1 MIPNMRILVVLAVI
15 VATFATSA
23 CMMGGGAD
31 ESAFGGMTDSSAS
44 KEADGDRG
52 FAAGAT
58 APAMAPAAEAFDE
71 AMEREETAVA
81 QSMATSDSATSLFRP
96 EPPAAPA
103 LPGGGDDTSV
113 DQQVAELVS
122 QQRIIVRTVDMT
134 IEVAAVS
141 ASVDAI
147 GDMATE
153 MGGWVVSSNRSQ
165 KHRGSVSV
173 RVPADRLDE
182 AIQRLRDLG
191 VDVKSE
197 VTSSRDVTD
206 EYVDSTSRL
215 KTLRATEEALL
226 ALMEKAEKVEEAL
239 QVRDSLTVIQQEIER
254 HEGRIKFLEQT
265 SAFSLVNV
273 TLELEPVELSVDAG
287 GDQTTGIGQSVRFRA
302 SFKPPEG
309 MEEHTF
315 TWDFGDGSRPVTSNR
330 TAPTE
335 DEETRVTATMT
346 HFYEDE
352 KDSPFIAQI
361 EMMSTGEAG
370 VAEGEDT
377 IMVNVTRIPVIEVF
391 AGEQMIVDEGEE
403 LEFDGS
409 FTRPEGLS
417 DVRFRWDFGDG
428 TIAEEGNL
436 AEGTTRA
443 VVTHIYSDHRPF
455 DYTAKLTITADS
467 AAGEVEASSAAN
479 VRVRETEGWTIAGWS
494 AGDRGKEAVRALSGL
509 GQGIGTILIW
519 LLIFSPA
526 IAVIGVAVGVPV
538 RRYRRRKRS

>member
-23 CMMGGGAD
+23 CMMGDGSD
-31 ESAFGGMTDSSAS
+31 ESSETVLGGMADSADVEAAEERGSAS
-44 KEADGDRG
+44 
-52 FAAGAT
+52 GAS

-71 AMEREETAVA
+71 AMAREEKAVA

-96 EPPAAPA
+96 EPAPA
-103 LPGGGDDTSV
+103 PGLPVTGDDTSV

-182 AIQRLRDLG
+182 AILRLRDLG

-206 EYVDSTSRL
+206 EYVDTTSRL
-215 KTLRATEEALL
+215 KTLRATEEAL
-226 ALMEKAEKVEEAL
+226 
-239 QVRDSLTVIQQEIER
+239 QVRDSLTGIQQEIER
-254 HEGRIKFLEQT
+254 LEGRIKFLEQT

-302 SFKPPEG
+302 SF
-309 MEEHTF
+309 
-315 TWDFGDGSRPVTSNR
+315 
-330 TAPTE
+330 
-335 DEETRVTATMT
+335 
-346 HFYEDE
+346 
-352 KDSPFIAQI
+352 
-361 EMMSTGEAG
+361 
-370 VAEGEDT
+370 
-377 IMVNVTRIPVIEVF
+377 
-391 AGEQMIVDEGEE
+391 
-403 LEFDGS
+403 
-409 FTRPEGLS
+409 
-417 DVRFRWDFGDG
+417 
-428 TIAEEGNL
+428 
-436 AEGTTRA
+436 
-443 VVTHIYSDHRPF
+443 
-455 DYTAKLTITADS
+455 
-467 AAGEVEASSAAN
+467 
-479 VRVRETEGWTIAGWS
+479 
-494 AGDRGKEAVRALSGL
+494 
-509 GQGIGTILIW
+509 
-519 LLIFSPA
+519 
-526 IAVIGVAVGVPV
+526 
-538 RRYRRRKRS
+538 